1 MRIPIFRSEAQA
13 TNEAPGSSIQAR
25 MNAQPFVQA
34 ALAKGEVFAEAT
46 KQIGSYALMRA
57 KADAEVQYNEAMLAA
72 DEEMRML
79 ADDLKKNGRLEDV
92 ESENGA
98 WRTKSKDI
106 RDRLADGLSSRSMTS
121 EFSARFNQQ
130 ELSLRFQL
138 RDSIQ
143 ARIERD
149 IARARAAKM
158 QSAEDAIANG
168 TDLTQLNLV
177 FTGIGANTDYLAN
190 NGLANPS
197 ALKAEEY
204 ALVKNGAQRAAV
216 KYVDEQ
222 NFSIAAASQL
232 HEALRADDPSQI
244 SDPRGLYV
252 YSLMQQLDPEDRV
265 AILKDVNGLSAY
277 VSGRSLEEE
286 QFQYIAEG
294 AFKGAQS
301 SITDAVSSI
310 QNGGT
315 VPEDQWR
322 QIGQAINAAATAGI
336 DPAAVATAQSEY
348 ADATFLR
355 DLSLEVK
362 TATPLQVERIMTDLM
377 SGVKFGGEG
386 IDTNR
391 EELAVS
397 FLKSFKTNM
406 DKSIAADGGLS
417 WANQSGQVKLA
428 PIDTTFSQP
437 APDQVGPP
445 MSEFQAQKRI
455 ADAFRARD
463 LYKPT
468 PPGMPAATPTFL
480 LPAERDQISANFDR
494 AEPLQKLQM
503 ISGIQADYGKHAE
516 NVMAE
521 IAPKNPLMGQVA
533 GLLSVGRGDVA
544 EKIVRGQAII
554 AAGTKP
560 PGATSEMTE
569 PYLGATISSSLS
581 FLSPTVGSQLNAAIR
596 ESALAYYTSEANRR
610 GISGFNERGIS
621 DFDDSLWQES
631 VMAVTGYDKATKQ
644 GGIQEVRGMQ
654 TMLPPEMTAGQ
665 VEDLLTKL
673 GPETA
678 RSDRM
683 QTSFAASWNRF
694 LNIDKDTFDM
704 LQQASQS
711 DEYKAMVFGRDE
723 RGRQVYALTYGQYGD
738 TSFAVMTDAVGE
750 TITFTFEDLMEAQ

>member
-1 MRIPIFRSEAQA
+1 MRIPIFRSQAQA
-13 TNEAPGSSIQAR
+13 TSEAPGSRITAR

-34 ALAKGEVFAEAT
+34 ALAKGEVFAEAS
-46 KQIGSYALMRA
+46 KQIGNYALMRA

-79 ADDLKKNGRLEDV
+79 AEDLKQNGRLEDV
-92 ESENGA
+92 ESESGT
-98 WRTKSKDI
+98 WRTRSKDI

-149 IARARAAKM
+149 IAKARAAKM
-158 QSAEDAIANG
+158 QRAEDDIANG
-168 TDLTQLNLV
+168 TDLTQLNLILSDV
-177 FTGIGANTDYLAN
+177 GVDTARLAN
-190 NGLANPS
+190 SGLGNYE
-197 ALKAEEY
+197 ALTEQQY
-204 ALVKNGAQRAAV
+204 ALLKNGAQRAAV

-277 VSGRSLEEE
+277 VSGPSLEQE

-336 DPAAVATAQSEY
+336 DPVAVATAQSQY

-397 FLKSFKTNM
+397 FLKSLKTNM

-455 ADAFRARD
+455 ADAFKARD

-503 ISGIQADYGKHAE
+503 IAGIQADYGKHAE

-554 AAGTKP
+554 ASGVTP
-560 PGATSEMTE
+560 PGATPDLTKPFVSE
-569 PYLGATISSSLS
+569 IVSSSLS
-581 FLSPTVGSQLNAAIR
+581 FLSPGVSGQLSTAIN
-596 ESALAYYTSEANRR
+596 EAALAHYTSEATLR
-610 GISGFNERGIS
+610 GVG
-621 DFDDSLWQES
+621 DFDSNLWQES
-631 VMAVTGYDKATKQ
+631 VLAVTGYDKVTGR

-678 RSDRM
+678 RAARM
-683 QTSFAASWNRF
+683 GTSFAASWNRF
-694 LNIDKDTFDM
+694 LNIDQDTAAM
-704 LQQASQS
+704 LTEAAED
-711 DEYKAMVFGRDE
+711 DEYKAMVYGRDE